1 MKTVFKKT
9 ILGLMMTATLSNAAF
24 ASNCENAYDSKAIKR
39 GALNMGVTGAIGTA
53 MFFTGLTPLFLIGAP
68 IILGTKAIINKGVIR
83 NQFDDVN
90 DAIKSSIYKDLNN
103 KQFLKIAKKI
113 NHESRKKF
121 NLEMDNETIA
131 KLIYE
136 ADVRMDIC
144 PLIRTTKD
152 GEEIRGA
159 MPLKGF
165 VKYIANVAGTGETKI
180 KIVNQIQSEE

>member
-1 MKTVFKKT
+1 MKTVFKKA
-9 ILGLMMTATLSNAAF
+9 ILGLVMTTTLSTAAF
-24 ASNCENAYDSKAIKR
+24 ANNCESAYETKAIKR
-39 GALNMGVTGAIGTA
+39 GTLNMGVTGAIGTA

-90 DAIKSSIYKDLNN
+90 DAIKSSIYRDFNN

-113 NHESRKKF
+113 NHQTKKDF
-121 NLEMDNETIA
+121 NLEMDNATIA

-144 PLIRTTKD
+144 PVVRTD
-152 GEEIRGA
+152 RHGDEVRGA
-159 MPLKGF
+159 MPLRGF
-165 VKYIANVAGTGETKI
+165 VKYIANVAGTGNTQV
-180 KIVNQIQSEE
+180 KIVNQIHSEE